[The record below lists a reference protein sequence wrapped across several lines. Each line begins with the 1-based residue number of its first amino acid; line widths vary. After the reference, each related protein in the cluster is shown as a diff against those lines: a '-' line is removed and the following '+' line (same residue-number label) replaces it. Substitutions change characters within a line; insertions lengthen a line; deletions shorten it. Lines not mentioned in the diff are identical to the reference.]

1 MICLCLSTSR
11 PAGVD
16 RIHSHD
22 FNYLPMLRFLLTA
35 VTFSTLLSCGD
46 AGTSPD
52 SVGTQRSDV
61 ELRAH
66 ADSLAHAY
74 LITDGHVDLP
84 YRLKVQN
91 FRLER
96 EMLGIP
102 IETEEGDFDYVRAV
116 EGGLD
121 APFMSIYIPSSLQE
135 EPGAAP
141 ALADSLIDMVKGIAE
156 AHPDNFRIATSPD
169 DLERNFREGVMSL
182 PMGMENGAPI
192 EDQLGR
198 VEEYFDKGIRYITLT
213 HAKDNL
219 ISDSSY
225 DTTAINGG
233 LSAFGKEVVREMNRV
248 GIMVDVSHISDSA
261 FWDVMEVT
269 DVPVIA
275 SHSSVREFTPGF
287 ERNINDEMIERLG
300 ENGGVIQINF
310 GSTFLDGALRERQ
323 DSLREVLSARLVE
336 AGLEYSSEEAQPMI
350 DSFQQENPT
359 LYSDVEMVAN
369 HIDRVVELAGIDH
382 VGLGSDFDGVG
393 DSLPTGLK
401 DVADYPNLIY
411 VLLKR
416 GYTDEDIEKVLSGN
430 VLRVWRAVE
439 AASSARG

>member
-1 MICLCLSTSR
+1 
-11 PAGVD
+11 
-16 RIHSHD
+16 
-22 FNYLPMLRFLLTA
+22 MLRFLLTA
-35 VTFSTLLSCGD
+35 VTCSALLSCGNSG
-46 AGTSPD
+46 AGSD
-52 SVGTQRSDV
+52 SVAQRSDV

-156 AHPDNFRIATSPD
+156 AHPNNFRIATSPD

-192 EDQLGR
+192 EDQLRR
-198 VEEYFDKGIRYITLT
+198 VAEYFDKGIRYITLT

-233 LSAFGKEVVREMNRV
+233 LSAFGEEVVREMNRV

-287 ERNINDEMIERLG
+287 ERNMNDEMIERLG
-300 ENGGVIQINF
+300 ANGGVIQINF

-323 DSLREVLSARLVE
+323 DSLREVLSARLVD

-416 GYTDEDIEKVLSGN
+416 GYTDEDIEKILSGN

>member
-1 MICLCLSTSR
+1 MIIHPLLPLVLCTCLAACQHT
-11 PAGVD
+11 
-16 RIHSHD
+16 
-22 FNYLPMLRFLLTA
+22 
-35 VTFSTLLSCGD
+35 
-46 AGTSPD
+46 PD
-52 SVGTQRSDV
+52 GSFDQRSEV
-61 ELRAH
+61 ALRAH
-66 ADSLAHAY
+66 ADSLAHTY

-84 YRLKVQN
+84 YRLKVSN

-102 IETEEGDFDYVRAV
+102 VETDEGDFDYRRAV
-116 EGGLD
+116 TGGLD

-135 EPGAAP
+135 ETGAAP
-141 ALADSLIDMVKGIAE
+141 ALADSLIDMVKGIAA
-156 AHPDNFRIATSPD
+156 AHPDKFRIATSPD

-182 PMGMENGAPI
+182 PLGMENGAPI
-192 EDQLGR
+192 EDRLER
-198 VEEYFDKGIRYITLT
+198 VREYYDKGIRYITLT

-233 LSAFGKEVVREMNRV
+233 LSDFGREVVQEMNRV

-261 FWDVMEVT
+261 FWDVMELT

-275 SHSSVREFTPGF
+275 SHSSVRAFTPGF
-287 ERNINDEMIERLG
+287 ERNMDDAMIERLG
-300 ENGGVIQINF
+300 EEDGVIQINF

-323 DSLREVLSARLVE
+323 DSLREVLSARLVD
-336 AGLEYSSEEAQPMI
+336 AGLAYDDDRAQPLI

-359 LYSDVEMVAN
+359 LYSDVEMVAD

-416 GYTDEDIEKVLSGN
+416 GYSDEDIEKILSGN